1 MRTRPLKFKHGLQN
15 KTCCVLVAQ
24 KAAGQAYADR
34 QFGETLDLMDELV
47 KEEPEAARFHEMRAQ
62 VL

>member
-1 MRTRPLKFKHGLQN
+1 MKASMQVSVEGDLLCHI
-15 KTCCVLVAQ
+15 AQ

-34 QFGETLDLMDELV
+34 QFGETLILMDELV

-62 VL
+62 VLRPS

>member
-1 MRTRPLKFKHGLQN
+1 MFYEPVM
-15 KTCCVLVAQ
+15 CVLAQ

-34 QFGETLDLMDELV
+34 HFGETLDLMDELV

-62 VL
+62 VLCPS